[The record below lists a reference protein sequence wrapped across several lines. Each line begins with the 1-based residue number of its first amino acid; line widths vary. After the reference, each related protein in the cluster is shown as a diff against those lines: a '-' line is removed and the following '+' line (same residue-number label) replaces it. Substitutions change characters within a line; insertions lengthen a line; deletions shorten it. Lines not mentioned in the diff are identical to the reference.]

1 MTKNFENFCK
11 IIQYGFNNKLYVKNP
26 NLDFIKGFCNIV
38 EEHQHYFSQYNKKPF
53 MAIVLF
59 KQMSFGGIE
68 YILVKKDLK
77 HPGNKLVL
85 FFKHKDVEKVYKF
98 YFSTEGYSMSCSS
111 NYFSFKK
118 YQNKLFNILFKGIS
132 GMVGDTI

>member
-11 IIQYGFNNKLYVKNP
+11 IVQYGFNNKLYVKNP
-26 NLDFIKGFCNIV
+26 NLNFIKEFCKFV
-38 EEHQHYFSQYNKKPF
+38 EDNQHYFSQFNKKPF
-53 MAIVLF
+53 LPVVMF
-59 KQMSFGGIE
+59 NQMSFGGIE

-77 HPGNKLVL
+77 HPGNKLIM
-85 FFKHKDVEKVYKF
+85 FFKHRDVEKVYKCH
-98 YFSTEGYSMSCSS
+98 FSTEGYSMSCNS
-111 NYFSFKK
+111 NYFNFKK